1 MKKGLATLL
10 CLVMTFGILSGCSKA
25 NTNSK
30 PNEDPVDSSIEE
42 STTEAPTEEPT
53 EQPTESVTTEP
64 QQTEGEIIPLFPAS
78 SSDQVH
84 QLSPEELQQG
94 SNFISLFNASDTG
107 RTYGDVQEGT
117 YAATLYTTELMN
129 RSFEIGYPQ
138 PNGTSITVTMFF
150 VGPIQGGDGAES
162 HVFDCIYYEI
172 EGGES
177 GTFVRFMPLYYN
189 PTKQCLVGYQR
200 QEGVYSLYEIYW
212 DGTWFSTQPVT
223 DMSLYGF

>member
-25 NTNSK
+25 NTNNK
-30 PNEDPVDSSIEE
+30 PNEDSADSSIEESTEE

-53 EQPTESVTTEP
+53 VTAEP
-64 QQTEGEIIPLFPAS
+64 QPDENAIIPLFPAG

-129 RSFEIGYPQ
+129 RSFEIGYQQ

-189 PTKQCLVGYQR
+189 QTKQCLVGYQR

-212 DGTWFSTQPVT
+212 DGTWFSSQPVT